1 MANVPVVWHVT
12 AHPMAD
18 LVEIADWTGQT
29 AASVVFVHGLGG
41 HAYGT
46 WGDPADAAWF
56 WPRGLAASVP
66 GLRTY
71 ALSYDAP
78 PSNWLGTAMPLQ
90 DRATNVV
97 ERLLGRAELREQ
109 PLIFVCH
116 SLGGLIV
123 KQALLDLHEQ
133 RARRP
138 DADALLAQVRGVVFV
153 ATPHSGSR
161 SATWMERLRVLA
173 WPTAIASQLVAN
185 DPALRKLNVS
195 YRGFADDHRA
205 SLRHLVFY
213 ETQDT
218 LAGTIVD
225 EASSDPGLPGD
236 PPIPIDAD
244 HVSIAKPRDGNDLV
258 AERVQRFVAATAPP
272 VTAPGEFHSASL
284 RSLTVRRQAWAVVPK
299 LARAAVLVLA
309 VALGARALVGSRAVP
324 VTHVAEPRP
333 GAPPLVRFAAVDG
346 VECLPMPAGVRVTV
360 TVPNAVPQDAQ
371 VNGCE
376 VQLPWALDWKA
387 GQLARIAVEGAASFE
402 RAEAAK
408 DYRLGDPLW
417 VVAMRPTATAPRLLV
432 QVFDYASSES
442 GPEQPL
448 AQFQTIVRNKIQM
461 LAQSMAL
468 RNPLCA
474 YVADLRVERTPRQ
487 LASSP
492 SAALSEWR
500 STGSLLFL
508 SGLLFRR
515 DAALMVRSQ
524 PFFGELSVGA
534 DVSRVQID
542 LRIDADE
549 FGQTTDSH
557 SLALLYALAMDA
569 RRRGLPNDVVYV
581 FLGEAVSIAQGLDTT
596 VPGVQLLK
604 NALRGALEGIGA
616 PIPEVL

>member
-1 MANVPVVWHVT
+1 MAG
-12 AHPMAD
+12 
-18 LVEIADWTGQT
+18 LVEIAGWTGQT

-46 WGDPADAAWF
+46 WGDPADEAWF
-56 WPRGLAASVP
+56 WPRELARRVP

-78 PSNWLGTAMPLQ
+78 PTNWLGTAMPLQ

-97 ERLLGRAELREQ
+97 ERLLGRPELRSQ

-138 DADALLAQVRGVVFV
+138 EADALLAQVCGVVFV

-161 SATWMERLRVLA
+161 SATWLERLRVLA

-185 DPALRKLNVS
+185 DPVLRKLNVS

-205 SLRHLVFY
+205 QLRHLVFH
-213 ETQDT
+213 ETQGT

-244 HVSIAKPRDGNDLV
+244 HVSIAKPGDSGDLV
-258 AERVQRFVAATAPP
+258 AERVQRFVEALVPP
-272 VTAPGEFHSASL
+272 ATAPGEFRSAHLPSL
-284 RSLTVRRQAWAVVPK
+284 IVRRHVWAVVPK
-299 LARAAVLVLA
+299 LVRVGVLILAA
-309 VALGARALVGSRAVP
+309 ALGAKALNGVRVGPATP
-324 VTHVAEPRP
+324 GAEPSSTGP
-333 GAPPLVRFAAVDG
+333 PPLVRFAAVDG
-346 VECLPMPAGVRVTV
+346 VECLSMPGGVRITV
-360 TVPNAVPQDAQ
+360 TVPGALPQSAV

-376 VQLPWALDWKA
+376 VHLPWALDWKA
-387 GQLARIAVEGAASFE
+387 GQPARIAVSGAGSFE
-402 RAEAAK
+402 RVEAAK
-408 DYRLGDPLW
+408 DFRLGDPLW

-442 GPEQPL
+442 GPERPL

-461 LAQSMAL
+461 LAQSIAL

-492 SAALSEWR
+492 NAAMAEWR
-500 STGSLLFL
+500 SSGSLLFL

-515 DAALMVRSQ
+515 NADLMVRSQ
-524 PFFGELSVGA
+524 PFFGELSVDA
-534 DVSRVQID
+534 DVSRVLLD
-542 LRIDADE
+542 LRVDADE

-569 RRRGLPNDVVYV
+569 RRRGQPNDVVSV
-581 FLGEAVSIAQGLDTT
+581 FLGEAVSIAQGLDSG
-596 VPGVQLLK
+596 VPGVLPLK
-604 NALRGALEGIGA
+604 KAVRAALEGIGA
-616 PIPEVL
+616 PVPNML